1 MFLVLKEE
9 ASDILHKRK
18 ERRRWSINRNFV
30 GDYIGLDDN
39 PELRKLLEK
48 RERVEFAHT
57 VEKYDRR
64 FKVPFFYSTY
74 FTCFCRPK
82 IILNLKQCVLSLLS
96 FFSIF
101 KIESKLEVLVERKIL
116 IRLWLW
122 PIYSVLSGGSH
133 GFFSLFLNRM
143 LVNRVS

>member
-9 ASDILHKRK
+9 ASDILHNRK

-39 PELRKLLEK
+39 PELRNLLEK

-64 FKVPFFYSTY
+64 FKVRKYNFH
-74 FTCFCRPK
+74 
-82 IILNLKQCVLSLLS
+82 SLLTRNHIV
-96 FFSIF
+96 FID
-101 KIESKLEVLVERKIL
+101 LRA
-116 IRLWLW
+116 
-122 PIYSVLSGGSH
+122 
-133 GFFSLFLNRM
+133 
-143 LVNRVS
+143 